1 MPVYIPAPSGPT
13 SHIDT
18 YPAQTDQVVRRA
30 LRLVGAYPSTDAPRP
45 EQLTDAVYTLNVM
58 LKSWSTEGF
67 MWLRQFVTVSLV
79 AGQGSYT
86 LGPNGTPAID
96 RPTHVFSVNKK
107 NSSGS
112 EIPMISLTRT
122 DWFSVPNKTSTGVP
136 VQYYYDPQTINGV
149 LYVWPLPQNGTTDV
163 LVLDVDRQLD
173 VQLDNLNQ
181 FDFPPQWTDAIT
193 YGLAVRLAPEYGMP
207 LSERSILE
215 TEFAA
220 LFQKVVNDD
229 RDVASVYMGVRKN
242 ELR

>member
-13 SHIDT
+13 SHVDS
-18 YPAQTDQVVRRA
+18 YPAKTDEVVRRA

-45 EQLTDAVYTLNVM
+45 EQLKDAIYSLNVM
-58 LKSWSTEGF
+58 LKTWSTEGF
-67 MWLRQFVTVSLV
+67 TWLRQFVTITLV
-79 AGQGSYT
+79 ANQNAYL
-86 LGPNGTPAID
+86 LGPNGTPSID
-96 RPTHVFSVNKK
+96 RPTHVFTANKK

-122 DWFSVPNKTSTGVP
+122 DWFNIPNKTSNGVP
-136 VQYYYDPQTINGV
+136 VQYFYDPQTINGV
-149 LYVWPLPQNGTTDV
+149 LYVWPTPQTGTTDV
-163 LVLDVDRQLD
+163 VVIDVDRQLD

-207 LSERSILE
+207 LTERQVLE
-215 TEFAA
+215 AEYNA
-220 LFQKVVNDD
+220 LFTKAVNDD
-229 RDVASVYMGVRKN
+229 RDIASIFFGVKRN